1 MANKKANK
9 ESTNNDQNVNSE
21 TQPVVEASENKP
33 KVTKPRVTKP
43 KKVEQPDTPITISI
57 SQPETE
63 VVQEESK
70 STKKTSSSLSKTK
83 KTAVKPETKPVV
95 DEQTALAPVPVPSV
109 EVVEESKP
117 VKKTTKPK
125 AKKTEEKKKEEPVSS
140 ILEPPPVE
148 APVPTPAPVQKMKY
162 PEDGYCY
169 MIIQEFP
176 INNAC
181 YVIGSKPYGKV
192 WFRYQDVLEQYANIM
207 VDWQID
213 YDNNEIINSEKPRI
227 VKIKIE

>member
-1 MANKKANK
+1 MANKKVNK
-9 ESTNNDQNVNSE
+9 ESTNKDTSTHTPLISE
-21 TQPVVEASENKP
+21 THPVQPVVENKP
-33 KVTKPRVTKP
+33 KVTKPRVTKAKKDAEP
-43 KKVEQPDTPITISI
+43 KSEST
-57 SQPETE
+57 PETTSE

-70 STKKTSSSLSKTK
+70 PTKKASSSKTK
-83 KTAVKPETKPVV
+83 KIVKSESEVKSEPTPEVKLETIVEEKP
-95 DEQTALAPVPVPSV
+95 LPSI
-109 EVVEESKP
+109 EESKP

-125 AKKTEEKKKEEPVSS
+125 AKKTDEKKKEEPVTT
-140 ILEPPPVE
+140 PTPVS
-148 APVPTPAPVQKMKY
+148 VPEPAPVQKMKY

-213 YDNNEIINSEKPRI
+213 YDNNEIINSDKPRI